1 MPILHLKY
9 VDTIENVWD
18 QETLNIYNTVNLPLV
33 LAFVFPTY
41 TCTAF
46 RSSISTPSPSL
57 PLLHN
62 LFPLLPITLFIAKYI
77 IQFILYNLFS
87 SSTI

>member
-1 MPILHLKY
+1 MPILYLKY

-46 RSSISTPSPSL
+46 RSSVSKYPPGPF

-77 IQFILYNLFS
+77 IQFI
-87 SSTI
+87 